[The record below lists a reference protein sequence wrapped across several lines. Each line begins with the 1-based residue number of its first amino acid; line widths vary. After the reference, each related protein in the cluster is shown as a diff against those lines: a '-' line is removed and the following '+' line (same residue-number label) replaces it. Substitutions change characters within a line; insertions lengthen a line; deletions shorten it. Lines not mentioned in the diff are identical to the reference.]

1 MIRFY
6 GEDELVIAFMNGSD
20 NYHYFPIDTAGF
32 RKRLRCISQ
41 HRTRP
46 RFMVYSLLDLEHPKM

>member
-32 RKRLRCISQ
+32 RKDCDAFRSIERDQDSWCIRC
-41 HRTRP
+41 
-46 RFMVYSLLDLEHPKM
+46 